1 MAEITL
7 ASIDRVMKK
16 AGVSRISN
24 SGKEILRQ
32 LLESYGGEI
41 ASRAVAFA
49 KHAKRKTVRAE
60 DVSLAIT

>member
-24 SGKEILRQ
+24 SGKTGAHKQ
-32 LLESYGGEI
+32 S
-41 ASRAVAFA
+41 
-49 KHAKRKTVRAE
+49 
-60 DVSLAIT
+60 